1 MYVGVICTHCIRS
14 ESQLSISVRPC
25 FTMGN
30 TVCLF
35 NSLQWKKDAISV
47 EATYILVNTI
57 RQFSIVIQ
65 SHESSLPPLE
75 KIKEMVKRTGE
86 SYLPWSCNPIIY
98 QCYLLCMT
106 GPWCLRFS
114 IPPHRKFITADI
126 QQCSLHYQLIND
138 SDWITYQATARLC
151 RICLLTVALP
161 YLFSAICHLALPR
174 FLKIWSI
181 TS

>member
-1 MYVGVICTHCIRS
+1 MHIVFVLNHNYQSPLGRVLQWV
-14 ESQLSISVRPC
+14 
-25 FTMGN
+25 N

-35 NSLQWKKDAISV
+35 NSFPQQWKKDAISV

-75 KIKEMVKRTGE
+75 KIKENGKKYRWE
-86 SYLPWSCNPIIY
+86 LSPLKLQSNNLPVHMY
-98 QCYLLCMT
+98 YLLCMT

-151 RICLLTVALP
+151 RICLLTVA
-161 YLFSAICHLALPR
+161 
-174 FLKIWSI
+174 
-181 TS
+181 

>member
-47 EATYILVNTI
+47 EATYILVNAI
-57 RQFSIVIQ
+57 GQFSIVIQ

-75 KIKEMVKRTGE
+75 KIKENGKTYWWELSPLKLQSNNLPVLLFMHDRTLMPQIQYTTPQE
-86 SYLPWSCNPIIY
+86 VHYSWYPAV
-98 QCYLLCMT
+98 
-106 GPWCLRFS
+106 
-114 IPPHRKFITADI
+114 FITL
-126 QQCSLHYQLIND
+126 SIN
-138 SDWITYQATARLC
+138 
-151 RICLLTVALP
+151 
-161 YLFSAICHLALPR
+161 
-174 FLKIWSI
+174 
-181 TS
+181 

>member
-47 EATYILVNTI
+47 EATYILVNAI
-57 RQFSIVIQ
+57 GQFSIVIQ

-75 KIKEMVKRTGE
+75 KIKENGKRYWWELSPLKLQSNNLQVLSFMHDRTPMPQIQYTTPQE
-86 SYLPWSCNPIIY
+86 VHYSWYPAV
-98 QCYLLCMT
+98 
-106 GPWCLRFS
+106 
-114 IPPHRKFITADI
+114 FITL
-126 QQCSLHYQLIND
+126 SIN
-138 SDWITYQATARLC
+138 
-151 RICLLTVALP
+151 
-161 YLFSAICHLALPR
+161 
-174 FLKIWSI
+174 
-181 TS
+181 

>member
-47 EATYILVNTI
+47 EATYILVNAI
-57 RQFSIVIQ
+57 GQFSIVIQ

-75 KIKEMVKRTGE
+75 KIKENGKTYWWELSPLKLQSNNLPVLSFMHDRTLMPQIQYTTQQE
-86 SYLPWSCNPIIY
+86 VHYSWYPAV
-98 QCYLLCMT
+98 
-106 GPWCLRFS
+106 
-114 IPPHRKFITADI
+114 FITL
-126 QQCSLHYQLIND
+126 SIN
-138 SDWITYQATARLC
+138 
-151 RICLLTVALP
+151 
-161 YLFSAICHLALPR
+161 
-174 FLKIWSI
+174 
-181 TS
+181 

>member
-47 EATYILVNTI
+47 EATYILVNAI
-57 RQFSIVIQ
+57 GQFSIVIQ

-75 KIKEMVKRTGE
+75 KIKENGKTYWWELSPLKLQSNNLPVLSFMHDRTLMPQIQYTTPQE
-86 SYLPWSCNPIIY
+86 VHYSWYPAV
-98 QCYLLCMT
+98 
-106 GPWCLRFS
+106 
-114 IPPHRKFITADI
+114 FITL
-126 QQCSLHYQLIND
+126 SIN
-138 SDWITYQATARLC
+138 
-151 RICLLTVALP
+151 
-161 YLFSAICHLALPR
+161 
-174 FLKIWSI
+174 
-181 TS
+181 